1 MWKSIELML
10 ATCCAALVVGIF
22 GAFAQNGGE
31 NSVQGIVKDAAGP
44 IVGATV
50 ITQDGS
56 SGTTTTMDG
65 SFTLSR
71 VKPGD
76 VIVISFIGYQ
86 TQEIPYVGQTML
98 DVTL

>member
-1 MWKSIELML
+1 MWKSIKLML

-76 VIVISFIGYQ
+76 VIVISFIG
-86 TQEIPYVGQTML
+86 
-98 DVTL
+98 